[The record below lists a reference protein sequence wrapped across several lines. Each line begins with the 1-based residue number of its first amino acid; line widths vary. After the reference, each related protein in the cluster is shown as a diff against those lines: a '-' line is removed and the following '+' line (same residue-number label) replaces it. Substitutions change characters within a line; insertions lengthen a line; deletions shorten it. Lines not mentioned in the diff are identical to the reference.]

1 MPEQPPTPAGPTEL
15 QDSITEENIEVMV
28 YTFYARIRRHDTL
41 GPVFNDRLEGRWKLH
56 QENMVDF
63 WSNVLLRTGRYFGN
77 PLIKHRNVKTIE
89 RWHFAEWLDLF
100 HDTLKGIYT
109 ADVAEQ
115 IHLAARRMAGGL
127 THGLFGP
134 ISSEEI
140 EGAA

>member
-28 YTFYARIRRHDTL
+28 YTFYSRIRRHDTL

-63 WSNVLLRTGRYFGN
+63 WSNVFLRTGRYFGN

-89 RWHFAEWLDLF
+89 RWHFAEWLDQIGRASRR
-100 HDTLKGIYT
+100 DRGYS
-109 ADVAEQ
+109 AEGPG
-115 IHLAARRMAGGL
+115 HGDGA
-127 THGLFGP
+127 THG
-134 ISSEEI
+134 SR
-140 EGAA
+140 